1 MTIRESIRSHR
12 DAVKNQ
18 SIKVKLA
25 YFWEYYGIKTVFL
38 LVIASILIYLFVH
51 IIAQKEPG
59 NVGVFFGA
67 SEKRSS
73 EAFLDEFARFANLNL
88 ENYDV
93 AIQLSPGIQLDGT
106 ITEEVYQTIEGFTTM
121 VAANTVD
128 QIAADADL
136 FLYFSYLG
144 FNADLRLFFNETQIS
159 ILDESINYIDGDL
172 LRQYQSKEKNI
183 DYNHFPDP
191 KRPEDMIDP
200 IPVGIDLSAA
210 TDAFHNIY
218 SFAGDDAVIG
228 ICATSER
235 MLTAV
240 AFIKFTLGLV

>member
-18 SIKVKLA
+18 NIKVKLA
-25 YFWEYYGIKTVFL
+25 YFWEYHGIKTVVL
-38 LVIASILIYLFVH
+38 LVIASILIYLFVD
-51 IIAQKEPG
+51 IITQKEPG
-59 NVGVFFGA
+59 NVSVFFGA
-67 SEKRSS
+67 SEISSS

-88 ENYDV
+88 EKYDV
-93 AIQLSPGIQLDGT
+93 AIQLCPGIQLDGA

-121 VAANTVD
+121 VATNTVD
-128 QIAADADL
+128 HIAADTDL

-144 FNADLRLFFNETQIS
+144 FTADLRLFFNETQIS
-159 ILDESINYIDGDL
+159 MLGESINYIDGNL
-172 LRQYQSKEKNI
+172 LRQYQSTEITI

-210 TDAFHNIY
+210 TDAFHNTY

-228 ICATSER
+228 ICGTSER
-235 MLTAV
+235 MMTAV